1 MAISTAWRAST
12 TVELTMAMDDDQF
25 LEEIRSKI
33 ERLTG
38 QRIELALDAE
48 HELDI
53 GVDWSQDPPRVIL
66 SEAIL
71 TYPGLARMGIEYTVA
86 CLRAGR
92 LIGVEE
98 FEVLLRR
105 N

>member
-1 MAISTAWRAST
+1 
-12 TVELTMAMDDDQF
+12 MDDDSF
-25 LEEIRSKI
+25 LEEVRSKI

-38 QRIELALDAE
+38 QRVELALDAE

-71 TYPGLARMGIEYTVA
+71 AYPGLARMGIEYAVA
-86 CLRAGR
+86 CLRAGH
-92 LIGVEE
+92 LIDVEE
-98 FEVLLRR
+98 FEVILRR

>member
-1 MAISTAWRAST
+1 
-12 TVELTMAMDDDQF
+12 MDDEQF
-25 LEEIRSKI
+25 LREIQRKI

-38 QRIELALDAE
+38 QPIELALDSE
-48 HELDI
+48 DELNI
-53 GVDWSQDPPRVIL
+53 GVDWSRQPPRVTM
-66 SEAIL
+66 SAAIL
-71 TYPGLARMGIEYTVA
+71 HYPGLARMGIEYAVA

-92 LIGVEE
+92 IISAEE